1 MRTVRLRRGRG
12 RLVLMVA
19 VAVLAFVT
27 SGCIGTVDRSD
38 FEQVVHQ
45 RGGGLVSSLPAGAI
59 GALRQRLGA
68 PDIRAVVVLLTSPD
82 SSGFRLVVPDEPGQ
96 VSSYLGDNQD
106 LASPD
111 AVVHLRIAVPGRSG
125 EFDDYSYSNGV
136 LGSSTPVRV
145 SASDDLSGE
154 TFSLADVPGLGKIE
168 GIVDSALAHSGSEG
182 AYVSSILVS
191 RFGGDVRIIADVTA
205 PRSIS
210 VAQFD
215 RTGAFLGIRQ
225 A

>member
-1 MRTVRLRRGRG
+1 ML
-12 RLVLMVA
+12 L
-19 VAVLAFVT
+19 T
-27 SGCIGTVDRSD
+27 SGCIGTVDRAD

-59 GALRQRLGA
+59 AALRQRLGT
-68 PDIRAVVVLLTSPD
+68 PGLQAVVVLLTSPD
-82 SSGFRLVVPDEPGQ
+82 SSGFRLEVPDQPAQ
-96 VSSYLGDNQD
+96 VTSYLDDNPD

-111 AVVHLRIAVPGRSG
+111 AVVHLRIAVPSRPG
-125 EFDDYSYSNGV
+125 EFDDYSYANGV

-145 SASDDLSGE
+145 SASSGPDDE
-154 TFSLADVPGLGKIE
+154 TFSLADVPVLGKIE

-182 AYVSSILVS
+182 GYVSSILVN
-191 RFGGDVRIIADVTA
+191 RYGADVLVTVQVTA

-210 VAQFD
+210 VVRFD
-215 RTGAFLGIRQ
+215 RTGAFLGIQQ